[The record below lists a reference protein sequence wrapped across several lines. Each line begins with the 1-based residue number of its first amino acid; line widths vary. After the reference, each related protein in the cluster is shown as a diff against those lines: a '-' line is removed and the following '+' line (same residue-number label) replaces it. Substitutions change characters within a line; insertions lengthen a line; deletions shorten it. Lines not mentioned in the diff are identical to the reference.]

1 MCAYGETRNRNCIHP
16 TKPANDI
23 KSYFNCP
30 VLVRLHTILTP
41 LPTLTLLAWS
51 CNALKNGSTP
61 VPASAG
67 NPNVRTK
74 SPNKPVR
81 SAMSR
86 LRTAARNCGACTT
99 RSSVSTVGALGRS
112 GGRCGKSDATRSG
125 RAAKSGRRFAGVRTS
140 LREMS
145 GCWCWAW
152 AREEE
157 APEPGLVP
165 REVTMER
172 MRASSSGVA

>member
-1 MCAYGETRNRNCIHP
+1 MIAKCSAGE
-16 TKPANDI
+16 
-23 KSYFNCP
+23 
-30 VLVRLHTILTP
+30 
-41 LPTLTLLAWS
+41 
-51 CNALKNGSTP
+51 
-61 VPASAG
+61 PASF
-67 NPNVRTK
+67 VVL
-74 SPNKPVR
+74 S
-81 SAMSR
+81 
-86 LRTAARNCGACTT
+86 
-99 RSSVSTVGALGRS
+99 RS

-145 GCWCWAW
+145 GCWCCWAW

-172 MRASSSGVA
+172 MRASSSGVAWYEPVGCDLGMDRRGDEHVSARGL